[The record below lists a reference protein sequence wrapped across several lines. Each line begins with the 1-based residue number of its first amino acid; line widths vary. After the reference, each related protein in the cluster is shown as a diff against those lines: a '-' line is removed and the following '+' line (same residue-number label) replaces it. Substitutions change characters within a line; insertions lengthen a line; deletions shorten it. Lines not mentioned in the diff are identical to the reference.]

1 MMPLEMENLDPIDR
15 RIVAAL
21 QVNGRASWTEI
32 APLAGTS
39 VTTVARRAQQLLSDG
54 IVRVT
59 AVAQPNGAGPVDHLT
74 VRLRCAPGR
83 QLDVARAVAQLPE
96 VRLATL
102 VTGAFDVVAELLI
115 PKGRGVRTLVVDG
128 LQQISGIERTVA
140 ELQLHVYK
148 MSHDWSRALLPEAAG
163 PADVPKQTHAC
174 APEHLDAI
182 DHQIVEALREDGR
195 AAFQAVA
202 AGLGVSESTVRR
214 RFETLTQKGC
224 VLVVTLVPA
233 AALGFEAEVLFWLSV
248 TPDRLDE
255 AARQLAALRGVRYVA
270 ATLGRESLMCEVILP
285 STEDLFHF
293 TTTTLAGVPGIQA
306 WSANLELLTLK
317 RAFVHVPWSA
327 RELGPA
333 G

>member
-1 MMPLEMENLDPIDR
+1 MMPLDMDDLDPIDR

-54 IVRVT
+54 VVRVT
-59 AVAQPNGAGPVDHLT
+59 VVPQPNGAGPVDQLM
-74 VRLRCAPGR
+74 VRMSCAPGT
-83 QLDVARAVAQLPE
+83 QLDVIRAVARLPE
-96 VRLATL
+96 VRMTAL

-128 LQQISGIERTVA
+128 LQQIPGIQRSVA

-148 MSHDWSRALLPEAAG
+148 VSGDWSRDLLGEDASSAA
-163 PADVPKQTHAC
+163 PARPQAHTC
-174 APEHLDAI
+174 APNHLDAT
-182 DHQIVEALREDGR
+182 DVQIVEALREDGR
-195 AAFQAVA
+195 APFQTVA

-214 RFETLTQKGC
+214 RFEALTHKGC
-224 VLVVTLVPA
+224 VQIVTLVPA

-255 AARQLAALRGVRYVA
+255 AARRLAALRGVRYVA

-285 STEDLFHF
+285 STEDLFRF
-293 TTTTLAGVPGIQA
+293 TTTTLADIPGIQA
-306 WSANLELLTLK
+306 WSTSVELLTLK
-317 RAFVHVPWSA
+317 RAFVDVPWSA

-333 G
+333 